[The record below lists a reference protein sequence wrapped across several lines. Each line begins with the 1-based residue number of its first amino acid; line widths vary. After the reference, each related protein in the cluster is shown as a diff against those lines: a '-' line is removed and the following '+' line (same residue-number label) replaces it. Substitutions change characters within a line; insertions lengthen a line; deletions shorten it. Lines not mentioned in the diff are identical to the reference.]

1 MDREVK
7 NIIELFL
14 ELSHL
19 SDIDLSGIKSE
30 DRIDSWLLAV
40 HSFVFILSKLL
51 LIETLACSWQF
62 SKSYVLCQTCLAQ
75 YVSDIFRDDV
85 EKHII
90 LDIKSKG

>member
-30 DRIDSWLLAV
+30 DRVDS
-40 HSFVFILSKLL
+40 
-51 LIETLACSWQF
+51 
-62 SKSYVLCQTCLAQ
+62 
-75 YVSDIFRDDV
+75 
-85 EKHII
+85 
-90 LDIKSKG
+90 